1 MTHTKADYQRCY
13 DLIPA
18 RSTLDNDFYWSQVA
32 EWLDQNE
39 HIIRSALA
47 LAASDLSGR
56 LYKHCTEYNVHEDD
70 DYKKKGMNFKDGYT
84 TALEDIMNHFFPE
97 IKITAAE
104 GK

>member
-1 MTHTKADYQRCY
+1 MVEMTHTKADYQRCS
-13 DLIPA
+13 DLIPS

-47 LAASDLSGR
+47 LAASDTHVWVPREPTEKMLVDIAAACRNFHSEDGPYPR
-56 LYKHCTEYNVHEDD
+56 SKAAYKA
-70 DYKKKGMNFKDGYT
+70 M
-84 TALEDIMNHFFPE
+84 
-97 IKITAAE
+97 ITAVE